1 MRLIEKFSES
11 IKVLNDYRNLYHAE
25 SSSTEQ
31 YKVANAIND
40 ILSDYIKNCLKIDSD
55 CCLLDEDKRTIIL
68 ALEKQIPKKPEQGTT
83 NAFIYVCP
91 NCGGPVGSLE
101 VEEIWC
107 DFCPKCGQAIDK
119 SLDWS
124 DE

>member
-1 MRLIEKFSES
+1 MSKSMKNEEAISCLMNFNISFLRGNGKTRLILALK
-11 IKVLNDYRNLYHAE
+11 K
-25 SSSTEQ
+25 
-31 YKVANAIND
+31 AIA
-40 ILSDYIKNCLKIDSD
+40 
-55 CCLLDEDKRTIIL
+55 

-119 SLDWS
+119 ALDWS
-124 DE
+124 DEK

>member
-1 MRLIEKFSES
+1 MSKSMTNEEAIRILDPDCKE
-11 IKVLNDYRNLYHAE
+11 VWQGGDGVDACR
-25 SSSTEQ
+25 
-31 YKVANAIND
+31 VAV
-40 ILSDYIKNCLKIDSD
+40 K
-55 CCLLDEDKRTIIL
+55 

>member
-1 MRLIEKFSES
+1 MDKELIQQ
-11 IKVLNDYRNLYHAE
+11 IKDRIAYHSNNHRHHYELGNAYLNMCT
-25 SSSTEQ
+25 TEEMNI
-31 YKVANAIND
+31 VISA
-40 ILSDYIKNCLKIDSD
+40 LK
-55 CCLLDEDKRTIIL
+55 
-68 ALEKQIPKKPEQGTT
+68 KQIPKKPEQGTT

-107 DFCPKCGQAIDK
+107 DFCPKCGQAIDN

-124 DE
+124 DEK

>member
-1 MRLIEKFSES
+1 MSKPMIPEKAIEILQEIKSDFENKCCTS
-11 IKVLNDYRNLYHAE
+11 IDLGNIE
-25 SSSTEQ
+25 
-31 YKVANAIND
+31 AIEMA
-40 ILSDYIKNCLKIDSD
+40 IS
-55 CCLLDEDKRTIIL
+55 

-107 DFCPKCGQAIDK
+107 DFCPKCGQAIDN

>member
-1 MRLIEKFSES
+1 MSKSMTPQRVRDNFVQNLAENAY
-11 IKVLNDYRNLYHAE
+11 LNMCT
-25 SSSTEQ
+25 TEEMNI
-31 YKVANAIND
+31 VI
-40 ILSDYIKNCLKIDSD
+40 S
-55 CCLLDEDKRTIIL
+55 

-107 DFCPKCGQAIDK
+107 DFCPKCGQAIDNA
-119 SLDWS
+119 LDWS
-124 DE
+124 DEE

>member
-1 MRLIEKFSES
+1 MSKSMTPKRAIEILKNLTYVKVLENNAHSNGVVRSES
-11 IKVLNDYRNLYHAE
+11 ACKKDNEDLA
-25 SSSTEQ
+25 
-31 YKVANAIND
+31 AIQMA
-40 ILSDYIKNCLKIDSD
+40 LS
-55 CCLLDEDKRTIIL
+55 

-107 DFCPKCGQAIDK
+107 DFCPKCGQAIDN

-124 DE
+124 DEE